1 MVSRSLP
8 NLFYCRRTSA
18 VVTLAAES
26 TNHPYISLSP
36 GGSGNQ
42 PTSGVGAH
50 RSQGGG
56 CNYEFLPGSP
66 PVLSPVPGVT
76 VLVTHSELRF
86 AVSEP
91 VLGRERRQPLAW
103 RDASCPRQATSDT
116 CAVVTMNFCQ
126 VALMT
131 LWHLRCYLV
140 RHHKEHLQLA
150 GHCAD
155 RDLALSS
162 HTERTADRPAEDR
175 VCTGQVTLC
184 E

>member
-1 MVSRSLP
+1 MVLVTHSELRFAVTEP
-8 NLFYCRRTSA
+8 MIGRERRQPLAWWDACPRQATSNTCA
-18 VVTLAAES
+18 VVTMNFCQVARR
-26 TNHPYISLSP
+26 YYRLSP
-36 GGSGNQ
+36 
-42 PTSGVGAH
+42 A
-50 RSQGGG
+50 
-56 CNYEFLPGSP
+56 
-66 PVLSPVPGVT
+66 PGVM

-155 RDLALSS
+155 RDLTLSS
-162 HTERTADRPAEDR
+162 PTPNVPLTDQQKTVFAL
-175 VCTGQVTLC
+175 GK
-184 E
+184 